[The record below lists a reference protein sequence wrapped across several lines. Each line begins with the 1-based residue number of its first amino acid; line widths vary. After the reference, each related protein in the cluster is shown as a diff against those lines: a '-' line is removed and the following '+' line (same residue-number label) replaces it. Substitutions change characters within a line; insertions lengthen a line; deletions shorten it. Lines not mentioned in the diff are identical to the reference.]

1 MDYPFILK
9 FSALNN
15 LSDARYAAGMWADFT
30 GFCFDPSDAS
40 YIEPGK
46 AKEIS
51 SWING
56 PLLCGE
62 FGTQPVEWILDFVK
76 SLKLDAIQIPAG
88 YPFPEIYD
96 NANVKFIVLADNASI
111 DELPSKA
118 DIFICRD
125 NEIYKRLKIISDKPV
140 ILETEDL
147 DLDASL
153 YDGIAFKGGIEDKP
167 GTRNQLEW
175 TAFLEKWVNE

>member
-15 LSDARYAAGMWADFT
+15 LSDARYAAGMWADFA

-40 YIEPGK
+40 YIEPEK

-56 PLLCGE
+56 PMLCGE
-62 FGTQPVEWILDFVK
+62 FGIQPVEWILDFVRL
-76 SLKLDAIQIPAG
+76 LKLDAIQIPAA

-96 NANVKFIVLADNASI
+96 NTNLKFIVMADNDSN

-125 NEIYKRLKIISDKPV
+125 PEKYKRLKLTSDKPV

-147 DLDASL
+147 NIDAGL
-153 YDGIAFKGGIEDKP
+153 YDGIAFKGGTEDKP
-167 GTRNQLEW
+167 GTRNHLEW
-175 TAFLEKWVNE
+175 TAFLEKWVAE